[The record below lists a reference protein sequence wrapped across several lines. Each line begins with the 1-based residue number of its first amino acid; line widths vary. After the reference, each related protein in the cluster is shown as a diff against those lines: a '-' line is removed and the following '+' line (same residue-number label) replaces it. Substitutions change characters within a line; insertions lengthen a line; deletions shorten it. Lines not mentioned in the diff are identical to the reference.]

1 MTFLQNVLVQSY
13 TNSLLR
19 SFVCIYTFFFFRK
32 ILCIHD
38 FVFLNSLIANA
49 GNVQVDV
56 KRAEKKE
63 TISAQISATSNSN
76 AGSKIFVG
84 GLRDNITKD
93 HLINYFGRF
102 GTITDAVVMSDR
114 QTGKARGFGF
124 VTFDSKEATDEVLKD
139 RFHYLNGI
147 RVETKNAE
155 PRDRRRYQN
164 GHSYESTDMA
174 NGGMYSPPH
183 GLPYVVPYSY
193 YLAYPCPY
201 PFHHT
206 PFGTIHYG
214 FMWNQMD

>member
-1 MTFLQNVLVQSY
+1 MEKDNHDPPKIFIGGLPSRGIT
-13 TNSLLR
+13 TRKLR
-19 SFVCIYTFFFFRK
+19 SHFARYGNVVEAVAMEHPDGLGRGFGFVEYEDEAAVLRALDSRESVNHDTFFR
-32 ILCIHD
+32 CR
-38 FVFLNSLIANA
+38 
-49 GNVQVDV
+49 VDV

-139 RFHYLNGI
+139 S
-147 RVETKNAE
+147 E
-155 PRDRRRYQN
+155 D
-164 GHSYESTDMA
+164 
-174 NGGMYSPPH
+174 
-183 GLPYVVPYSY
+183 
-193 YLAYPCPY
+193 
-201 PFHHT
+201 
-206 PFGTIHYG
+206 
-214 FMWNQMD
+214 

>member
-1 MTFLQNVLVQSY
+1 MEKDNHDPPKIFIGGLPSRGIT
-13 TNSLLR
+13 TRKLR
-19 SFVCIYTFFFFRK
+19 SHFARYGNVVEAVAMEHPDGLGRGFGFVEYEDEAAVLRALDSRESVNHDTFFR
-32 ILCIHD
+32 CR
-38 FVFLNSLIANA
+38 
-49 GNVQVDV
+49 VDV

-174 NGGMYSPPH
+174 NGKS
-183 GLPYVVPYSY
+183 
-193 YLAYPCPY
+193 
-201 PFHHT
+201 
-206 PFGTIHYG
+206 GTAIKSDPV
-214 FMWNQMD
+214 NCED